1 MTVHFQGESINDYY
15 PRVCQSLME
24 YGVTAS
30 PRGLETKELHP
41 TTVHISNPRERLI
54 TSVGRMINLPFAL
67 AEVVQIIGGLND
79 AQALRYYN
87 SKIIDIQ
94 GDKPWDIAITPDNW
108 QDHVTHFN
116 AAYGE
121 RMRAFN
127 SGQKVGFTPQPI
139 DQLTHVIETL
149 RADPDSRQASIVLS
163 HPFWDNY
170 RENTKD
176 RACNVYAHVMIRN
189 RKLDWMQ
196 VMRSND
202 IIWGLP
208 YNFVQWR

>member
-94 GDKPWDIAITPDNW
+94 GDKPGLDNYHPSEPEYDEW
-108 QDHVTHFN
+108 QDKVTRFN

-127 SGQKVGFTPQPI
+127 SGQ
-139 DQLTHVIETL
+139 
-149 RADPDSRQASIVLS
+149 
-163 HPFWDNY
+163 
-170 RENTKD
+170 
-176 RACNVYAHVMIRN
+176 
-189 RKLDWMQ
+189 
-196 VMRSND
+196 
-202 IIWGLP
+202 
-208 YNFVQWR
+208 